1 MATEITMPQLGESVT
16 EGTIT
21 KWLVKPGDQVNKYD
35 PIAEVMTDKV
45 NAEVPSSYTGIIKEL
60 VADEDETIPVGEVIC
75 KMEIEGEVSEGSD
88 KSDEAPKDGQQ
99 QELTNNDTE
108 EDTSNKKRY
117 SPAVL
122 RMAQEND
129 IDLNQVNGSGRG
141 GRITRKDLQSIV
153 ESGEVPKPKETQRPK
168 SSEVAQE
175 AKPADM
181 PSSSAGSTKSH
192 VGTAPVSV
200 GRTEEIP
207 VSGVRKMIAQNMVKS
222 KHEAP
227 HAWMMIE
234 VDVTDLVRFREKVKN
249 EFQEKEGMKLT
260 FLPFFMKATIDALK
274 KYPEVNAKWDGDKII
289 RYKDVHLSMAV
300 ATENELFVP
309 VIHNADEKNIKG
321 LARELTTISQKV
333 RSNSLKQQDM
343 QGGTFTLNNTGSFG
357 SIQSQPIINT
367 PQAAILSV
375 ESIVK
380 RPVVLDNDAIAVRHM
395 VNLCMSLDH
404 RVLDG
409 LISGKFMAQIKHSLE
424 NMNENTIS
432 IY

>member
-1 MATEITMPQLGESVT
+1 
-16 EGTIT
+16 
-21 KWLVKPGDQVNKYD
+21 
-35 PIAEVMTDKV
+35 
-45 NAEVPSSYTGIIKEL
+45 
-60 VADEDETIPVGEVIC
+60 
-75 KMEIEGEVSEGSD
+75 
-88 KSDEAPKDGQQ
+88 
-99 QELTNNDTE
+99 
-108 EDTSNKKRY
+108 
-117 SPAVL
+117 
-122 RMAQEND
+122 
-129 IDLNQVNGSGRG
+129 
-141 GRITRKDLQSIV
+141 
-153 ESGEVPKPKETQRPK
+153 
-168 SSEVAQE
+168 
-175 AKPADM
+175 
-181 PSSSAGSTKSH
+181 
-192 VGTAPVSV
+192 
-200 GRTEEIP
+200 
-207 VSGVRKMIAQNMVKS
+207 
-222 KHEAP
+222 
-227 HAWMMIE
+227 
-234 VDVTDLVRFREKVKN
+234 
-249 EFQEKEGMKLT
+249 
-260 FLPFFMKATIDALK
+260 
-274 KYPEVNAKWDGDKII
+274 VNAKWDGDKII

-309 VIHNADEKNIKG
+309 VIHHADDKNIKG

>member
-21 KWLVKPGDQVNKYD
+21 KWLVKPGDHVNKYD

-45 NAEVPSSYTGIIKEL
+45 NAEVPSSFTGTISEL
-60 VADEDETIPVGEVIC
+60 IVDEDQTVAVGEVIC
-75 KMEIEGEVSEGSD
+75 R
-88 KSDEAPKDGQQ
+88 
-99 QELTNNDTE
+99 LDTE
-108 EDTSNKKRY
+108 NNKSSLNSKGSSSKETTKKVTEDSSSSGKTMKKRY

-122 RMAQEND
+122 KLAQEHQ
-129 IDLNQVNGSGRG
+129 IDLEQVNGSGRG
-141 GRITRKDLQSIV
+141 GRITRKDLLALV
-153 ESGEVPKPKETQRPK
+153 ENGEITSQEDDLPQVPAAIDEVGADQRASGILAKEDFEHTVENGAHDRF
-168 SSEVAQE
+168 E
-175 AKPADM
+175 
-181 PSSSAGSTKSH
+181 
-192 VGTAPVSV
+192 
-200 GRTEEIP
+200 RIP
-207 VSGVRKMIAQNMVKS
+207 ISGVRKAIAQNMVKS

-234 VDVTDLVRFREKVKN
+234 VDVTDLVKYREKVKN
-249 EFQEKEGMKLT
+249 EFQEKEGFKLT
-260 FLPFFMKATIDALK
+260 FLPFFMKAVIDALK
-274 KYPEVNAKWDGDKII
+274 AFPQVNAKWEGDNII

-309 VIHNADEKNIKG
+309 VIKHADEKNIKG
-321 LARELTTISQKV
+321 LAKALNHLSRKV
-333 RSNSLKQQDM
+333 RSSSLTQADM

-380 RPVVLDNDAIAVRHM
+380 RPVVLENDAIAVRNM
-395 VNLCMSLDH
+395 VNLCLSLDH

-409 LISGKFMAQIKHSLE
+409 LICGNFMAHIKQSLE
-424 NMNENTIS
+424 QMNENTLS